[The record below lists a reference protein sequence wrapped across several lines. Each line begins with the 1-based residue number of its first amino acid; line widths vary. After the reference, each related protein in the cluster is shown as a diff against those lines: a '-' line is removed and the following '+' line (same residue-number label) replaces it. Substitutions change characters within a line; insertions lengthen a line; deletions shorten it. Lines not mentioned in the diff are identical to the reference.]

1 MLKIDADTLI
11 ETGGIKYLTLHS
23 GEYDEC
29 DLVEVYREGDEN
41 KTSIGAF
48 QACFVKFGYNFG
60 ETELNLDEMTPEIN
74 FGENI
79 SEEG

>member
-1 MLKIDADTLI
+1 LV
-11 ETGGIKYLTLHS
+11 ETGGIRYLTLHS
-23 GEYDEC
+23 GEYAEC
-29 DLVEVYREGDEN
+29 DLVEVYREGDEA

-48 QACFVKFGYNFG
+48 QACFIKFGYNFG
-60 ETELNLDEMTPEIN
+60 EQGMSERYNFGENIPIEEEH